1 MRRRLALILAL
12 ALTSAAPGSTAPDA
26 SLDQLRDIQTRTQAV
41 IADHADATV
50 CLLIGGATGSGVIV
64 SADGLV
70 LTAAHVSGRP
80 GRPVTIIFTDG
91 SRATGKTL
99 GHNVRQDAGMVK
111 ITDEPPPP
119 EGGGEG
125 GWPFVELA
133 EDDTLVHD
141 AYVIALGHPGG
152 YESERP
158 YVARLGRVKSLGW
171 GGITSSCT
179 LIGGDSGGPLFD
191 LDGKLVGI
199 HSRIGLSTEQNV
211 HVPVRV
217 FREGW
222 DRMKAN
228 EVWNRWRLPAN
239 PDAPFLGV
247 AGRNVRRGVEVVSVV
262 PGSAAEEAGLRV
274 NDVITAIDGRPIET
288 QAQLVERVGGLKVG
302 QTVRLVIL
310 RDDRPQTLE
319 ATITKRSDADA
330 E

>member
-1 MRRRLALILAL
+1 MLQRPALIFAL
-12 ALTSAAPGSTAPDA
+12 LLTPAATGS
-26 SLDQLRDIQTRTQAV
+26 SLDELRDIQTRTQAV

-80 GRPVTIIFTDG
+80 GRPVTLIFPDG

-99 GHNVRQDAGMVK
+99 GHNVRQDAGMVQL
-111 ITDEPPPP
+111 IDEAP
-119 EGGGEG
+119 EE

-133 EDDTLVHD
+133 EDDTLVDHD
-141 AYVIALGHPGG
+141 YVIAIGHPGG
-152 YESERP
+152 YEAQRP
-158 YVARLGRVKSLGW
+158 FVARLGRVKSLGW

-179 LIGGDSGGPLFD
+179 LIGGDSGGPLFN

-211 HVPVRV
+211 HVPIRV

-222 DRMKAN
+222 DRMKDN
-228 EVWNRWRLPAN
+228 EVWNQWRLPGN

-247 AGRNVRRGVEVVSVV
+247 AGRDSRRGVQVLSVV
-262 PGSAAEEAGLRV
+262 PGSAAEQAGIQI

-288 QAQLVERVGGLKVG
+288 QAQLIDRVGKLKVG
-302 QTVRLVIL
+302 QAIDIVIL
-310 RDDRPQTLE
+310 RDDRPQTLR
-319 ATITKRSDADA
+319 ATIEKRSDADA

>member
-12 ALTSAAPGSTAPDA
+12 ALTSAAPGLSQPAA
-26 SLDQLRDIQTRTQAV
+26 SLDELRDVQTRTRAV
-41 IADHADATV
+41 IADHAEATV

-64 SADGLV
+64 SDDGLV

-80 GRPVTIIFTDG
+80 GRPVTLIFPDG
-91 SRATGKTL
+91 SRVTGKTL
-99 GHNVRQDAGMVK
+99 GHNVRQDAGMVQ
-111 ITDEPPPP
+111 ITDDAP
-119 EGGGEG
+119 EG

-133 EDDTLVHD
+133 EDDTLVND

-152 YESERP
+152 FEAERP
-158 YVARLGRVKSLGW
+158 YVARLGQVKSLGW

-222 DRMKAN
+222 DRMLAN

-247 AGRNVRRGVEVVSVV
+247 AGRNARRGVEVVSVV
-262 PGSAAEEAGLRV
+262 PGSAAEEAGIRV

-288 QAQLVERVGGLKVG
+288 QPQLVERVGKLKVG
-302 QTVRLVIL
+302 QTVRIVIL
-310 RDDRPQTLE
+310 RDDRPRTLE

-330 E
+330 DDD